1 MTSKI
6 KTVIFTA
13 LIAAMI
19 LPFSSMDMAEAVSSD
34 AQKNIK
40 KFDVNELRAA
50 ISADKEKA
58 QNEKNTAKDS
68 KAAEKA
74 DRKLQRL
81 NHFEQL
87 IELKHEINTETDSKK
102 IEQLEVKAQ
111 KILTKIQNS
120 VQPEE
125 NTTATYNTEAQIQTV
140 AGGNTV
146 SFSTVVTRSP
156 DCENPNTTWGY
167 NSGYG
172 ESTSSKTVVDIFT
185 SYTSAIG
192 TGVVGD
198 CTTYNGV
205 YVHDTMT
212 DSNTVCNIWMYP
224 TSGNYSDVTCN
235 GIGWN
240 QVVLVTTQAYYGAG
254 GTFAGNGWTLM
265 VT

>member
-19 LPFSSMDMAEAVSSD
+19 LPFSGMSSAEAVSEE
-34 AQKNIK
+34 AKNIK

-58 QNEKNTAKDS
+58 QNEKNIAKDS
-68 KAAEKA
+68 KATEKA

-81 NHFEQL
+81 NHFEKL
-87 IELKHEINTETDSKK
+87 IELKHQINSETDAKK
-102 IEQLEVKAQ
+102 IEQLEAKAQ
-111 KILTKIQNS
+111 KVLTKIQNT

-125 NTTATYNTEAQIQTV
+125 NTTATYNAESQLITV
-140 AGGNTV
+140 SGGNTV
-146 SFSTVVTRSP
+146 SFSTVVTRGP
-156 DCENPNTTWGY
+156 DCYNPNTTWGY

-172 ESTSSKTVVDIFT
+172 ESTSSKTVVDI
-185 SYTSAIG
+185 YTNYASAIG
-192 TGVVGD
+192 KGVVGN

-205 YVHDTMT
+205 YVHDTMV
-212 DSNTVCNIWMYP
+212 DSNSVCNIWMYP
-224 TSGNYSDVTCN
+224 TSGNYNDVTCN

-240 QVVLVTTQAYYGAG
+240 QVVLVTSQAYYGAG
-254 GTFAGNGWTLM
+254 GTFANNGWTLM